1 MSSSTARSRRS
12 ALALVLLAIVL
23 TACELTPYAPSATL
37 HIEPLASDGPLGPNG
52 ILILHT
58 NDIHGRME
66 PEHISSSNGGFD
78 NGGVANL
85 AALVTRERTI
95 APGRTLLLDAGD
107 AWQGSFVSNAN
118 RGAAMVEAMNVM
130 GYDAQALGNHDFDW
144 GQDVLR
150 ARASEA
156 HFPFLA
162 ANVVDDAT
170 GGVLPFAKPYIVKDL
185 GIAKIGI
192 IGIANPS
199 TPAINKPANVKGL
212 RFLPAA
218 DAVRKY
224 LPEVR
229 AQADVIVLLTHISQH
244 GVDEDVQLARDVPG
258 IDLIVSGHS
267 HTALQNPVR
276 ESATTIVQAGSYSQY
291 LGQVRMEFDPA
302 TRHAR
307 VTGAGLLPVVGGKL
321 PPDPAVAKIV
331 ETRAAEAK
339 TVTSRVVGR
348 TSLDLPQ
355 ETRGES
361 ALGNLIADAM
371 LEYCRGQGWHS
382 DVALYNGSG
391 IRSSIPAG
399 DITYGK
405 VYEVLPFDDVVV
417 DIDLM
422 GGQLVTIFGRS
433 ISDRGANLAI
443 AGGTFT
449 YRAAGTITSAT
460 IGGASLASERVYH
473 VCTIDYL
480 ALGGDG
486 QSTFT
491 SGKNLV
497 YGDIAADVVA
507 DYLSAHS
514 PVAPK
519 VEGRIAQR

>member
-1 MSSSTARSRRS
+1 MSSSTGLFRHRS
-12 ALALVLLAIVL
+12 LALLVLIALLLA
-23 TACELTPYAPSATL
+23 ACEVAAPGSASNATATIL
-37 HIEPLASDGPLGPNG
+37 PSGGPLGPDG
-52 ILILHT
+52 ILVLHT

-66 PEHISSSNGGFD
+66 PEHVTSGNGGFD

-85 AALVTRERTI
+85 GGLLVRQRTI

-118 RGAAMVEAMNVM
+118 RGAAMVEVMNLM

-150 ARASEA
+150 LRASEA
-156 HFPFLA
+156 RFPFLA

-170 GGVLPFAKPYIVKDL
+170 GAVPSFAKPYIVKDL
-185 GIAKIGI
+185 GVAKVGI
-192 IGIANPS
+192 IGVANPG
-199 TPAINKPANVKGL
+199 TPAISKPANVKGL
-212 RFLPAA
+212 RFLSAA
-218 DAVRKY
+218 EAVGKY

-229 AQADVIVLLTHISQH
+229 AQADIVIALTHISQR
-244 GVDEDVQLARDVPG
+244 GVEEDEQLAREVPG

-267 HTALQNPVR
+267 HTALQNAVR
-276 ESATTIVQAGSYSQY
+276 EGATTIVQAGSYAQY
-291 LGQVRMEFDPA
+291 LGQVQLQLDRA
-302 TRHAR
+302 TRRAR
-307 VTGAGLLPVVGGKL
+307 VVGAGLLVVVGGKT
-321 PPDPAVAKIV
+321 PPDAQVAKVV

-339 TVTSRVVGR
+339 TVTARIVGR
-348 TSLDLPQ
+348 ATVDLPQ

-391 IRSSIPAG
+391 IRAGIPPG

-405 VYEVLPFDDVVV
+405 VYEVLPFDDLVVNL
-417 DIDLM
+417 DLS
-422 GGQLVTIFGRS
+422 GGQLVTIYRRS
-433 ISDRGANLAI
+433 LSDRGPNLVI
-443 AGGTFT
+443 AGGSFS
-449 YRAAGTITSAT
+449 YQLASITSAT
-460 IGGASLASERVYH
+460 IGGAAVASERTYH

-497 YGDIAADVVA
+497 YGDIAADAVA
-507 DYLSAHS
+507 AYLTLHS
-514 PVAPK
+514 PVSPR
-519 VEGRIAQR
+519 VEGRTAQR